1 MRTFLR
7 SFRGRLV
14 LVSTITLG
22 LALVGFST
30 VLSAI
35 NISRLEDRIERE
47 LMDRGRMLAHPP
59 MPPNRGF
66 RPGVPRPPDPFAQ
79 EPGPR
84 PPGPPPSLG
93 DREADFVAAV
103 RRPRFLP
110 VRRGPVEGEV
120 ALDPRA
126 AEECIRLRRHLLSTI
141 TFREEP
147 VRVLSVPVVR
157 DRELVGVVQVAR
169 ELREVQAMR
178 ETQWRTLLALLPGA
192 LLVAGLG
199 ALLLARGALAPLAK
213 MQEAT
218 AAIGAGDLE
227 RRLEV
232 RGEDELAEVARSF
245 NEMTENLA
253 RAFAAERAS
262 YRALEDAYEGQ
273 RRFTADASHEL
284 RTPLTRLQVATSGA
298 LASNDPERNRHALE
312 IADAAATS
320 MSNLVRH
327 LLTLARADA
336 GQLHLRMEPLDL
348 RVIVAAAVDEVGREV
363 HLELPPEPVTLAGD
377 EDHLRRVLANLLQ
390 NACRHTPPDAGI
402 TVSLAVEDERV
413 SLTVEDQGEGIEA
426 AHLPHVFERFYRADA
441 ARTGSDS
448 GAGLGLAI
456 CKSIVE
462 AHGGQISIESSLG
475 RGTRV
480 RIMLPLMKSS

>member
-1 MRTFLR
+1 
-7 SFRGRLV
+7 
-14 LVSTITLG
+14 
-22 LALVGFST
+22 
-30 VLSAI
+30 
-35 NISRLEDRIERE
+35 
-47 LMDRGRMLAHPP
+47 
-59 MPPNRGF
+59 
-66 RPGVPRPPDPFAQ
+66 
-79 EPGPR
+79 
-84 PPGPPPSLG
+84 
-93 DREADFVAAV
+93 
-103 RRPRFLP
+103 
-110 VRRGPVEGEV
+110 
-120 ALDPRA
+120 
-126 AEECIRLRRHLLSTI
+126 
-141 TFREEP
+141 
-147 VRVLSVPVVR
+147 
-157 DRELVGVVQVAR
+157 
-169 ELREVQAMR
+169 
-178 ETQWRTLLALLPGA
+178 
-192 LLVAGLG
+192 
-199 ALLLARGALAPLAK
+199 